1 MYNKF
6 ARSSSFQREYSAKF
20 SNLAGEFEETD
31 YHHTL
36 EPGAGP
42 GPGVLEY
49 YTGLAGESDSE
60 VTTEGYADSSTSYVM
75 ADTRQMME
83 FPEGRSGNMMV
94 DRLLND
100 LRDNARESEEEKRL
114 RVVAGGRLAKDML
127 PAADSEEKVIQQ
139 SATPARET
147 VMPTK
152 LNDKSLDSTPN
163 VIESEHFQGK
173 ASREN
178 QAILITDHISDNA
191 SDVSSG
197 TPSGHIGQASSRPA
211 EEEDVYTPD
220 QPSHELKAD
229 HALSEEETV
238 EDMTALGTSVESG
251 SLGRSNPLLSGPGS
265 RPAVLLRSV

>member
-1 MYNKF
+1 VYNKF
-6 ARSSSFQREYSAKF
+6 ARSSSFQRECSARF

-60 VTTEGYADSSTSYVM
+60 VTSEGYAESSTSYVM

-100 LRDNARESEEEKRL
+100 LRDNARESEEEK
-114 RVVAGGRLAKDML
+114 L
-127 PAADSEEKVIQQ
+127 PAADREEKVIQQ

-152 LNDKSLDSTPN
+152 LNDKSLVSTPN

-197 TPSGHIGQASSRPA
+197 TPSGHKGQASSRPA
-211 EEEDVYTPD
+211 EEEDVYIPD

-251 SLGRSNPLLSGPGS
+251 SLGRSNPLFSGPGS
-265 RPAVLLRSV
+265 RPAALLRSV